1 MDWRIFIT
9 TDGLGKLMSD
19 NKKSVPDSHIPARN
33 HSLEKANQSLN
44 RLSKAF
50 LLLGF
55 AFLAVVVK
63 LWTDDVVVRL
73 VPPGMTA
80 EATVGKRSADSAYL
94 QSFGLYVST
103 LSANITPKNAA
114 FVADQLSSV
123 VDPEVYPAIRRQI
136 LAYAHDPQ
144 MQQTGA
150 ATRFDASAVAYE
162 PETQKVFVSGNFQ
175 IISSYSIGRV
185 EPVVY
190 EMKVAIKNGR
200 PWVMGIDHY
209 PGSEP
214 HTLKWLENH
223 PPAPANRDETKVN

>member
-1 MDWRIFIT
+1 MNRQT
-9 TDGLGKLMSD
+9 SETPES
-19 NKKSVPDSHIPARN
+19 SIPARN
-33 HSLEKANQSLN
+33 QSLEKANQSLN

-50 LLLGF
+50 LFLGF

-80 EATVGKRSADSAYL
+80 EATVGKRGADATYL
-94 QSFGLYVST
+94 QSFGLYVAT

-123 VDPEVYPAIRRQI
+123 VDPDVYPAIRRQI
-136 LAYAHDPQ
+136 LAYASDPQ

-150 ATRFDASAVAYE
+150 ATRFDATAVSYE

-175 IISSYSIGRV
+175 VVSSYSIGRV

-190 EMKVAIKNGR
+190 EMKVAIRNGR
-200 PWVMGIDHY
+200 PWVMSIDHY

-214 HTLKWLENH
+214 KTLKWLENH
-223 PPAPANRDETKVN
+223 PPAPAARDENKVN